1 MPATLRP
8 CCARPDGQVT
18 QLVEHDVLLHRS
30 LGPFDRT
37 EHQRPLH
44 PGSTLLLYTD
54 GLVER
59 RRRDM
64 DAAVAQLISLLA
76 RHGRRPIGRTAPPD
90 QKAAGGPGARGRRR
104 PALRTHPRSRASVAA
119 QGRCGSGA
127 WTSLGGSPRG

>member
-1 MPATLRP
+1 M
-8 CCARPDGQVT
+8 T

-37 EHQRPLH
+37 EHQRPLY

-76 RHGRRPIGRTAPPD
+76 RHGRRPLDEPLRRIRKRLADPAPDDDVVLLSVRT
-90 QKAAGGPGARGRRR
+90 
-104 PALRTHPRSRASVAA
+104 PAVAHP
-119 QGRCGSGA
+119 
-127 WTSLGGSPRG
+127 